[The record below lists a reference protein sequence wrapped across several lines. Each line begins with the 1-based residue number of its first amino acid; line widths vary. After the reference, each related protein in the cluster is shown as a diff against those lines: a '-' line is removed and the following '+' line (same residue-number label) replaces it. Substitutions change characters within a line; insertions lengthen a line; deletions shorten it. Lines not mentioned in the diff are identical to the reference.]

1 MGGVVV
7 LKNCNFVVWLWE
19 VFEIKLKE
27 IILLVI
33 SFVLVNFNNI
43 VGCKIKRYNDW
54 RKNNGKFKSI
64 VWNLLIMFWLLWRM
78 IIKFLL
84 IFNLNWF

>member
-7 LKNCNFVVWLWE
+7 LKNRNFSVWSLE

-27 IILLVI
+27 IILIVI

-43 VGCKIKRYNDW
+43 VG
-54 RKNNGKFKSI
+54 
-64 VWNLLIMFWLLWRM
+64 
-78 IIKFLL
+78 
-84 IFNLNWF
+84 

>member
-7 LKNCNFVVWLWE
+7 LKNRNFAVWSWE

-43 VGCKIKRYNDW
+43 VGRKIKRYNDR

>member
-7 LKNCNFVVWLWE
+7 LKNRNFAVWSWE

-43 VGCKIKRYNDW
+43 VGYKIKRYNDR
-54 RKNNGKFKSI
+54 RKNNGKFI
-64 VWNLLIMFWLLWRM
+64 NVLCGIY
-78 IIKFLL
+78 
-84 IFNLNWF
+84 

>member
-7 LKNCNFVVWLWE
+7 LKNCNFLVWLLE

-43 VGCKIKRYNDW
+43 VGYKIKRYNDR
-54 RKNNGKFKSI
+54 RKNNGKFI
-64 VWNLLIMFWLLWRM
+64 NVLCGIY
-78 IIKFLL
+78 
-84 IFNLNWF
+84 

>member
-7 LKNCNFVVWLWE
+7 LKNRNFAVWSWE

-43 VGCKIKRYNDW
+43 VGRKIKRYNDR
-54 RKNNGKFKSI
+54 RKNNGKFI
-64 VWNLLIMFWLLWRM
+64 NELCGIY
-78 IIKFLL
+78 
-84 IFNLNWF
+84 